1 MSVIRPAIIGRGILF
16 WTLFPFVIPQAMK
29 VRRNAPRLS
38 AAAGPTFGSFG
49 SGKTIRLA
57 AIGDSIIEGVG
68 AETLADAL
76 PGQAAEELA
85 RLMGCEVCWNAYGLI
100 GATSSVVSR
109 RLIPKL
115 PGVPFDVVIVSVG
128 VNEVTTL
135 RPVRRWSTDLGR
147 LLDELRAHSPE
158 ATIALVGLPPLSSFP
173 LLPQPLR
180 AVMGIRAGMLDE
192 AGKLEVHQR
201 QRVLHVPIE
210 IDPAP
215 EKFCAD
221 GFHPSSLSYRELG
234 RQVAA
239 AIWSGLC

>member
-1 MSVIRPAIIGRGILF
+1 MGRGLLF
-16 WTLFPFVIPQAMK
+16 WTLFPFLIPQAMK

-38 AAAGPTFGSFG
+38 AAAGPTSGSFG

-68 AETLADAL
+68 AETLAEAL
-76 PGQAAEELA
+76 PGQVAEELA
-85 RLMGCEVCWNAYGLI
+85 RLMSCEVCWNAYGRI

-109 RLIPKL
+109 RLVPKL
-115 PGVPFDVVIVSVG
+115 SGASFDVVVVSVG
-128 VNEVTTL
+128 VNDVTTL
-135 RPVRRWSTDLGR
+135 RPVRRWSIDLGR
-147 LLDELRAHSPE
+147 LLDKLRAHSPE

-180 AVMGIRAGMLDE
+180 AVMGIRARMLDE

-201 QRVLHVPIE
+201 QRMLHVPIE

-215 EKFCAD
+215 DQFSAD
-221 GFHPSSLSYRELG
+221 GFHPSPLSYKELG
-234 RQVAA
+234 RQVAT
-239 AIWSGLC
+239 AIWSGLG